1 MKINQTLEKF
11 FNDLIESHK
20 DYFRE
25 EDTFKIRPGVAY
37 DKYYLNQVE
46 GSYDMS
52 LPVLI
57 HHYMW
62 EQNLYHLVLNDEE
75 LEICRGVVED
85 QPEAIYGP
93 EDEST
98 QSMLDEIQSNAICFV
113 GKKLIELGFDVE
125 QDFESYDLDL

>member
-1 MKINQTLEKF
+1 
-11 FNDLIESHK
+11 
-20 DYFRE
+20 
-25 EDTFKIRPGVAY
+25 
-37 DKYYLNQVE
+37 
-46 GSYDMS
+46 MS
-52 LPVLI
+52 LPGLI

-113 GKKLIELGFDVE
+113 GKKLIKDLKEKGHDIVVLTRNIDIARLRVPVHCEIYFWDV
-125 QDFESYDLDL
+125 